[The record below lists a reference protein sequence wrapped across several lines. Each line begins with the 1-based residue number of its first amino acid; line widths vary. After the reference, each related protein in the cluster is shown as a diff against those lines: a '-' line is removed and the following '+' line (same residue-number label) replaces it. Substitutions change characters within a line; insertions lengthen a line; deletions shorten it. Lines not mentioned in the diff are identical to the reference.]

1 MFKLFGDEKFYLYTL
16 SNNGVKIET
25 KVKIRVVEFNGVSA
39 LPDTESSYIH
49 QIGTKFCFLRRFV
62 AGKIKNHMLE

>member
-1 MFKLFGDEKFYLYTL
+1 MFGNKKFYLYML

-25 KVKIRVVEFNGVSA
+25 NVKISFVKFDGISA
-39 LPDTESSYIH
+39 LPDTESSYVH